1 MKVALLIVATGKY
14 DKFIGN
20 ILESAEKYFLK
31 DYDVKYNLFISGN
44 GISVPFTAI
53 TKFKRHYVKH
63 KEWPYATL
71 NRYHFFKQYESE
83 LQGYD
88 YLFYI
93 DVDTLFTAPITSE
106 ILSDRTAVQH
116 CGFVNVRGSYET
128 NPKSTSYVAK
138 NEGTHYFGGG
148 FWGFSNT
155 EFWKFIN
162 KAIEMIDTDKS
173 NGIIPIHNDESVLN
187 RYLIDNPP
195 TLILSP
201 SYHYPQSE
209 LPYYKK
215 IWKRDYECKILL
227 LDKNHE
233 EVRK

>member
-14 DKFIGN
+14 IDFLSDFIR
-20 ILESAEKYFLK
+20 SADKYFMTDLNV
-31 DYDVKYNLFISGN
+31 DYHLFTDAFYPSLGKYNAHRVAHN
-44 GISVPFTAI
+44 P
-53 TKFKRHYVKH
+53 
-63 KEWPYATL
+63 WPASTL
-71 NRYHFFKQYESE
+71 NRFHFFKQDEES
-83 LQGYD
+83 LQNYD

-93 DVDTLFTAPITSE
+93 DVDTLFTAPVTSE
-106 ILSDRTAVQH
+106 ILSDRTVVQH
-116 CGFVNVRGSYET
+116 CGFVSVRGSYET
-128 NPKSTSYVAK
+128 NPKSTSYVAS

-155 EFWKFIN
+155 EFWRFIN
-162 KAIEMIDTDKS
+162 KAIEMIDTDKA
-173 NGIIPIHNDESVLN
+173 NGIVPVHNDESVLN
-187 RYLIDNPP
+187 RYLIDNKP

-215 IWKRDYECKILL
+215 IWGGIDYECKILL

>member
-14 DKFIGN
+14 ERFIAD
-20 ILESAEKYFLK
+20 LCYSAEKFFMA
-31 DYDVKYNLFISGN
+31 YNAVNFH
-44 GISVPFTAI
+44 VFTD
-53 TKFKRHYVKH
+53 KEEREWFNYHYH
-63 KEWPYATL
+63 KVEHKPWPYATL
-71 NRYHFFKQYESE
+71 NRFHFFKQYEQS
-83 LQGYD
+83 LQDTD

-93 DVDTLFTAPITSE
+93 DVDTLIKAPITSE

-128 NPKSTSYVAK
+128 NPLSTSYVAPD
-138 NEGTHYFGGG
+138 EGSYYFGGG
-148 FWGFSNT
+148 FWGFSKA

-162 KAIEMIDTDKS
+162 KAIEMINEDAYK
-173 NGIIPIHNDESVLN
+173 GIVPVHNDESVLN

-195 TLILSP
+195 TLMLSP

-209 LPYYKK
+209 LAYYRK
-215 IWKRDYECKILL
+215 IWKQDYECKILL

-233 EVRK
+233 ELRS

>member
-14 DKFIGN
+14 IDFLDK
-20 ILESAEKYFLK
+20 LKYSADKYFLT
-31 DYDVKYNLFISGN
+31 DCDVYFNVFTDKEINRKYF
-44 GISVPFTAI
+44 
-53 TKFKRHYVKH
+53 H
-63 KEWPYATL
+63 KVAHNPWPSSTL
-71 NRYHFFKQYESE
+71 NRFHFFKQYESE

-93 DVDTLFTAPITSE
+93 DVDTLFTAQVTNE

-116 CGFVNVRGSYET
+116 CGFVSVRGSYET
-128 NPKSTSYVAK
+128 NPKSMSYVAP

-162 KAIEMIDTDKS
+162 KAIDMIDTDKA
-173 NGIIPIHNDESVLN
+173 NGIVPVHNDESVLN
-187 RYLIDNPP
+187 RYLIDNKP
-195 TLILSP
+195 TFILSP

-215 IWKRDYECKILL
+215 IWGGVDYECKILL

>member
-14 DKFIGN
+14 IDFLDGLIN
-20 ILESAEKYFLK
+20 SAKQYFLN
-31 DYDVKYNLFISGN
+31 DEDVHFY
-44 GISVPFTAI
+44 VFTDFAGWDNSYA
-53 TKFKRHYVKH
+53 TFRYVEH
-63 KEWPYATL
+63 KQWPSSTL
-71 NRYHFFKQYESE
+71 NRFHFFKKYEGS
-83 LQGYD
+83 LKNND

-93 DVDTLFTAPITSE
+93 DVDTLFTAPVTNE

-116 CGFVNVRGSYET
+116 CGFVSVRGSYET
-128 NPKSTSYVAK
+128 NPKSTSYVSP

-162 KAIEMIDTDKS
+162 KAIDMIDTDKT
-173 NGIIPIHNDESVLN
+173 NGIIPVHNDESILN
-187 RYLIDNPP
+187 RYLIDNKP

-215 IWKRDYECKILL
+215 IWGGVDYECKILL

>member
-1 MKVALLIVATGKY
+1 MKVALLVVATGKY
-14 DKFIGN
+14 IDFLDGLIN
-20 ILESAEKYFLK
+20 SAKQYFLN
-31 DYDVKYNLFISGN
+31 DADVHFY
-44 GISVPFTAI
+44 VFTDFAGWDNYYI
-53 TKFKRHYVKH
+53 TYRYIEH
-63 KEWPYATL
+63 KQWPSSTL
-71 NRYHFFKQYESE
+71 NRFHFFKKYEES
-83 LQGYD
+83 LQKND

-93 DVDTLFTAPITSE
+93 DVDTLFMASVTRE

-116 CGFVNVRGSYET
+116 CGFVGVRGSYET

-148 FWGFSNT
+148 FWGFSNM

-162 KAIEMIDTDKS
+162 KAVDMIDTDKA
-173 NGIIPIHNDESVLN
+173 NGIIPVHNDESVLN

-195 TLILSP
+195 ALILSP

>member
-1 MKVALLIVATGKY
+1 MKAALLVVATGKY
-14 DKFIGN
+14 NLYTKSLI
-20 ILESAEKYFLK
+20 ISAHEYFMK
-31 DYDVKYNLFISGN
+31 DCDLFIHIFSDQQTTGW
-44 GISVPFTAI
+44 FT
-53 TKFKRHYVKH
+53 H
-63 KEWPYATL
+63 KIEHNPWPASTL

-116 CGFVNVRGSYET
+116 CGFVGVRGSYET

-162 KAIEMIDTDKS
+162 KAVAMIDTDKA
-173 NGIIPIHNDESVLN
+173 NGIIPVHNDESVLN

-195 TLILSP
+195 MLILSP

>member
-1 MKVALLIVATGKY
+1 MKIVLLVVATNKY
-14 DKFIGN
+14 VKYLPGLIQ
-20 ILESAEKYFLK
+20 SANQYFLN
-31 DYDVKYNLFISGN
+31 DCDVDVAVFSDQEINRN
-44 GISVPFTAI
+44 GFYEIEHR
-53 TKFKRHYVKH
+53 K
-63 KEWPYATL
+63 WPHATL

-93 DVDTLFTAPITSE
+93 DVDTLFTAPVTSE

-116 CGFVNVRGSYET
+116 CGFVNARGSYET

-155 EFWKFIN
+155 EFWKFID
-162 KAIEMIDTDKS
+162 KAVAMIDTDKA
-173 NGIIPIHNDESVLN
+173 NGIIPVHNDESVLN

>member
-14 DKFIGN
+14 VKYFNG
-20 ILESAEKYFLK
+20 LAESANQYFLP
-31 DYDVKYNLFISGN
+31 DCDVDIAVFSDQEISRWG
-44 GISVPFTAI
+44 V
-53 TKFKRHYVKH
+53 H
-63 KEWPYATL
+63 KVEHNVWPASTL
-71 NRYHFFKQYESE
+71 NRFHFFKQYESE

-93 DVDTLFTAPITSE
+93 DVDTLFTAPVTSE
-106 ILSDRTAVQH
+106 ILSDITAVQH
-116 CGFVNVRGSYET
+116 CGFVSVRGSYET
-128 NPKSTSYVAK
+128 NLKSTSYVAP

-162 KAIEMIDTDKS
+162 TAIGMIDTDKA
-173 NGIIPIHNDESVLN
+173 NGIVPVHNDESVLN
-187 RYLIDNPP
+187 RYLIDNKP

-215 IWKRDYECKILL
+215 IWGGVDYECKILL

>member
-14 DKFIGN
+14 V
-20 ILESAEKYFLK
+20 KYFNGLAQSAN
-31 DYDVKYNLFISGN
+31 DYFLPDCDVDIAIFSDQEISRWGVN
-44 GISVPFTAI
+44 KVEHNP
-53 TKFKRHYVKH
+53 
-63 KEWPYATL
+63 WPSSTL
-71 NRYHFFKQYESE
+71 NRFHFFKQYESE

-93 DVDTLFTAPITSE
+93 DVDTLFTAPVTSE

-116 CGFVNVRGSYET
+116 CGFVSVRGSYET
-128 NPKSTSYVAK
+128 NHKSTSYVSP

-162 KAIEMIDTDKS
+162 KAIEMIDTDKA
-173 NGIIPIHNDESVLN
+173 NGIIPVHNDESVLN
-187 RYLIDNPP
+187 RYLIDNKP

-209 LPYYKK
+209 LLYYKK
-215 IWKRDYECKILL
+215 IWGGVDYECKILL

>member
-1 MKVALLIVATGKY
+1 MKVALLVVATGKY
-14 DKFIGN
+14 IEFVSDWVR
-20 ILESAEKYFLK
+20 SADKYFMTDIDV
-31 DYDVKYNLFISGN
+31 DYHLFTDSFYPSSGKYNAHRVAHN
-44 GISVPFTAI
+44 P
-53 TKFKRHYVKH
+53 
-63 KEWPYATL
+63 WPASTL
-71 NRYHFFKQYESE
+71 NRFHFFKQDESE

-93 DVDTLFTAPITSE
+93 DVDTLFTDPITSE

-148 FWGFSNT
+148 FWGFSNA

-162 KAIEMIDTDKS
+162 KAVDMIDTDKA
-173 NGIIPIHNDESVLN
+173 NGIIPVHNDESVLN